1 MQIPSNNLPAL
12 TGYAGRSPAE
22 NLAEYRQPATPR
34 FVDTEQK
41 NRQQTVEYVL
51 QGELL
56 EEVGAD
62 QRQRTRTTQNIA
74 PANQGAIAN
83 YTDTATDT
91 RRQGRLLD
99 IFI

>member
-1 MQIPSNNLPAL
+1 MQIPANNLPAL
-12 TGYAGRSPAE
+12 TGYSARSPGE
-22 NLAEYRQPATPR
+22 NLAEYRQPGAQR
-34 FVDTEQK
+34 LVDSEQK

-51 QGELL
+51 KGEVL

-62 QRQRTRTTQNIA
+62 QRQRNRYTQNIN
-74 PANQGAIAN
+74 PSNQAAIAN

-91 RRQGRLLD
+91 TRQGRLLD